1 MSYIYSRQD
10 RRVSDEIVMEAAGI
24 NKAFPGVKALT
35 DVDISIRKGEV
46 VALLGENGAGKST
59 LIKILSGVYQP
70 DSGTMKLEGR
80 EVHFDVPLQAKEAGI
95 GVIHQ
100 ELNYVA
106 SVSVAENIFMGN
118 IPTRHGIVDYKTMYE
133 ESRKIMAKV
142 GLELDPKICIGTCS
156 VAQKQ
161 LIEIAKVI
169 SNDIK
174 VLIMDEPTS
183 SLNDIETKNLFQF
196 IHKAASEGISIFYIS
211 HKLDELFEVADRVV
225 VIRDGCVTAQI
236 DMRRPPASC

>member
-100 ELNYVA
+100 ELNYFA
-106 SVSVAENIFMGN
+106 SVSVA
-118 IPTRHGIVDYKTMYE
+118 
-133 ESRKIMAKV
+133 
-142 GLELDPKICIGTCS
+142 
-156 VAQKQ
+156 
-161 LIEIAKVI
+161 
-169 SNDIK
+169 
-174 VLIMDEPTS
+174 
-183 SLNDIETKNLFQF
+183 
-196 IHKAASEGISIFYIS
+196 
-211 HKLDELFEVADRVV
+211 
-225 VIRDGCVTAQI
+225 
-236 DMRRPPASC
+236 